1 MSSAYSDSLDWTT
14 LVGSALGFAF
24 GALVTGFATLTAWST
39 AYMNANPAVGA
50 VSGGSS
56 LAVAGMFVAGTVLMF
71 LSAATG
77 LDRILREAD

>member
-1 MSSAYSDSLDWTT
+1 VVDRLHERQ
-14 LVGSALGFAF
+14 
-24 GALVTGFATLTAWST
+24 
-39 AYMNANPAVGA
+39 PAVGA